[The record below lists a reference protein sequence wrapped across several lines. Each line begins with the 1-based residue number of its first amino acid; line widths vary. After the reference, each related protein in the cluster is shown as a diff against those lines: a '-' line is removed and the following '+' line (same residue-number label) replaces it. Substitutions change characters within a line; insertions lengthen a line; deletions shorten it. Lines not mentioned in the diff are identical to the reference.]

1 MSTTSHK
8 SRTRILSEKAMKE
21 RVHTARKDRDL
32 TIDGMS
38 KHHNEPVIMQVRAA
52 AESVKITEMA
62 AIAKRQ

>member
-1 MSTTSHK
+1 
-8 SRTRILSEKAMKE
+8 MKE